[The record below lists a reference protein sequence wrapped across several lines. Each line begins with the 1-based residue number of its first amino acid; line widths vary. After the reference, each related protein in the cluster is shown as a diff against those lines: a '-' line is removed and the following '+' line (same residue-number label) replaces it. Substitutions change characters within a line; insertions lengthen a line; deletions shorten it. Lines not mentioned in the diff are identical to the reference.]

1 MQGMADETLDS
12 RRHAVL
18 AGASRAAVLDLLRRS
33 EHPLGVAEVAEAVGL
48 HANTVRTHL
57 DLLVETGYAARDT
70 EAPRGPGRP
79 RVVYRATATN
89 DDGRNYRLLAEL
101 LARYLVATN
110 EHPGEAAIA
119 AGRHWAKNVPLRL
132 PDGWG
137 GDDLTGEGAS
147 GANGSS
153 GEGARAA
160 RGADGMARVLHML
173 ADAGFAPEMGEDGS
187 SIYLHSCPFRELAQ
201 SQRDVVCGA
210 HLGIIQGALAE
221 VDAHVQ
227 APALLPFV
235 EPDLCVAS
243 LTRTDEQPAQGR

>member
-1 MQGMADETLDS
+1 
-12 RRHAVL
+12 
-18 AGASRAAVLDLLRRS
+18 
-33 EHPLGVAEVAEAVGL
+33 
-48 HANTVRTHL
+48 
-57 DLLVETGYAARDT
+57 
-70 EAPRGPGRP
+70 
-79 RVVYRATATN
+79 VVYRATATN

-110 EHPGEAAIA
+110 ERPAEAAIA
-119 AGRHWAKNVPLRL
+119 AGRHWAKDVPLRL
-132 PDGWG
+132 RDAEDLLGTTG
-137 GDDLTGEGAS
+137 SNGSNGSNGSDGDD
-147 GANGSS
+147 
-153 GEGARAA
+153 
-160 RGADGMARVLHML
+160 ADAMARVLHML
-173 ADAGFAPEMGEDGS
+173 ADAGFAPEMGEDGR

-243 LTRTDEQPAQGR
+243 LTRTDEQPAQG